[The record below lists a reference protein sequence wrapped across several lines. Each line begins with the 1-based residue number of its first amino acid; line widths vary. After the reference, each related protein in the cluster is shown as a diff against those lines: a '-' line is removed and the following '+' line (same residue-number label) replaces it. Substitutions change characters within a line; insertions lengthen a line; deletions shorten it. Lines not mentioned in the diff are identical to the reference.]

1 MSVFNKL
8 LNKNKKEPT
17 AQQTPPASGGNT
29 SAPNPKPET
38 QAQPAKAQAPT
49 GSASLEKAQ
58 KFLADVKS
66 RRTIYA
72 IGKDQVLPDKDLIEL
87 IQEAVRESPSSFN
100 SQSSRVVILLG
111 DEHDKYWEE
120 TVLGALKK
128 VTDEEGFNH
137 AKGRVDGFKAG
148 YGTVLFYEDE
158 ETIKG
163 MQEKFAAYADNF
175 PHWSG
180 HASGMAQIHTWT
192 ALELASYGASLQHYG
207 NLTSG
212 DLATK
217 YSIPS
222 SWKLHAELVFG
233 SVKAPAGDKTYMSND
248 DRFKVFGSK

>member
-1 MSVFNKL
+1 MFNKL
-8 LNKNKKEPT
+8 LNKTKKEPT
-17 AQQTPPASGGNT
+17 AQQTPPPSGGNT
-29 SAPNPKPET
+29 SAPNPKPEA
-38 QAQPAKAQAPT
+38 QAQPASTQAPT
-49 GSASLEKAQ
+49 GAGSLDKA
-58 KFLADVKS
+58 KRFLDEIKS

-72 IGKDQVLPDKDLIEL
+72 IGKEQILSDKDLIEL

-111 DEHDKYWEE
+111 DEHDKYWEDV
-120 TVLGALKK
+120 VLGALKN

-158 ETIKG
+158 DTIKG
-163 MQEKFAAYADNF
+163 MQEKFAAYKDNF

-180 HASGMAQIHTWT
+180 HATGMAQINTWT

-217 YSIPS
+217 YNIPS
-222 SWKLHAELVFG
+222 TWKLHAELVFG
-233 SVKAPAGDKTYMSND
+233 SAKAPAGDKTYMSNE